1 MLRYLG
7 YSQLIVSKMKFAE
20 NYDQIE
26 SMLIEVTTYLEIQKL
41 QQEKVIKTL
50 RYPLFLTISLILLI
64 LVFNS
69 LVIPQFENIYT
80 SSNIKMDF
88 QTIILIKFLYYIPK
102 IISVIFIIFL
112 FILGYLYY
120 AMKYK
125 PKLFLRSLL
134 YIPKIRDYSK
144 LYFSYKFSL
153 ELSLFLTSGFS
164 LKTALEVMI
173 EENYDYYLTLFSKS
187 ILDELNKGIN
197 FEIAISNVKHFE
209 KSIGKFV
216 SHGKSNGLID
226 KELKLFSDLMLDTFL
241 VSLDKSL
248 KKIQPILF
256 TILAVVIIGLYMV
269 ILLPIF
275 NMASSLK

>member
-1 MLRYLG
+1 
-7 YSQLIVSKMKFAE
+7 MKFAE